1 MKLYAMMLGK
11 RKLQNTTASQKFN
24 TLKELEKRLSNEEV
38 TAKYGVSRNIIST
51 WAKNKLKIFSAF
63 EQSKVT
69 VKLKMLRTGAYF

>member
-51 WAKNKLKIFSAF
+51 WAKNK
-63 EQSKVT
+63 
-69 VKLKMLRTGAYF
+69 